1 MRVDEE
7 EDQVIT
13 RDSIY
18 ASPGIAALVER
29 YHTWPTITRQSTG
42 EHSARVANIYVEI
55 FGLPRAEVL
64 YYCLNHD
71 NGELWGGD
79 LPFTAKDANPGM
91 REASNLAEKEGLR
104 RLDIEMPSLTA
115 DEFERVKIADLLEMW
130 EHGWHEYRL
139 GNQYAVPI
147 VSDTYEAALGRAEK
161 SMNLRATTEW
171 CHKQCRRM
179 KCQTRI

>member
-1 MRVDEE
+1 MN
-7 EDQVIT
+7 
-13 RDSIY
+13 RDAIY
-18 ASPGIAALVER
+18 ASSGLAALVER

-64 YYCLNHD
+64 YYALNHD

-79 LPFTAKDANPGM
+79 LPFTAKDKNPGM

-104 RLDIEMPSLTA
+104 RLGITMPELTT

-139 GNQYAVPI
+139 GNQYAVPVI
-147 VSDTYEAALGRAEK
+147 NDTYAAAMERAEK
-161 SMNLRATTEW
+161 SLNLNPTTQW
-171 CHKQCRRM
+171 INTQTSRM
-179 KCQTRI
+179 